1 MKIAVEFP
9 SVIYREG
16 PEAVGRLARAVDE
29 IGFDQLDIFDHVV
42 MGHDMEGREKNRYP
56 AKMPI
61 LEAFTTL
68 GYLAG
73 CTSSI
78 GLGTEVL
85 VLPQRDP
92 VLAAKQAATLDTL
105 SGGRL
110 RLGLGVGWQ
119 ESEYEALGQDFTN
132 RGRRMDEAIEV
143 LRACWSEDPVS
154 FNGAFYRLE
163 SMAME
168 PKPPR
173 GADLPIWIGGHSQAA
188 LRRAGRFGDGWMG
201 VASSELFE
209 TGDQAIAA
217 IRRYAEEAGRDPAAL
232 EFQAQVSPPPRP
244 GNESDRTFY
253 TDPGRV
259 AASAAKLLDLGFSGV
274 ALNLTGLFL
283 AGARTVG
290 AMIDGA
296 AALHEKLRAELG

>member
-1 MKIAVEFP
+1 MKLAVEFP
-9 SVIYREG
+9 SVVYREG
-16 PEAVGRLARAVDE
+16 PKAVARLAGAMDE

-42 MGHDMEGREKNRYP
+42 MGHDTEGREKNRYP

-61 LEAFTTL
+61 MEAFATL
-68 GYLAG
+68 GYVAA
-73 CTSSI
+73 CTSRI

-92 VLAAKQAATLDTL
+92 VLTAKQASTLDTL

-119 ESEYEALGQDFTN
+119 ESEYEAMGQDFRN
-132 RGRRMDEAIEV
+132 RGRRMDEAIAV
-143 LRACWSEDPVS
+143 LRACWGQDPID
-154 FNGAFYRLE
+154 FEGEFYRVE
-163 SMAME
+163 AMAME

-173 GADLPIWIGGHSQAA
+173 GADLPIWIGGHSEAA
-188 LRRAGRFGDGWMG
+188 FRRAGRYGDGWMG
-201 VASSELFE
+201 VASEELFE
-209 TGDQAIAA
+209 NGDQAIAS
-217 IRRYAEEAGRDPAAL
+217 IRGYADRAGRDPEAL

-253 TDPGRV
+253 TEPDRV
-259 AASAAKLLDLGFSGV
+259 AEAAAKLGELGFGSV

-283 AGARTVG
+283 AGARSVD

-296 AALHEKLRAELG
+296 GALHDRLRAELG

>member
-1 MKIAVEFP
+1 MKLALEFP
-9 SVIYREG
+9 SVIHREG
-16 PEAVGRLARAVDE
+16 PHEIARLAGAMDE

-42 MGHDMEGREKNRYP
+42 MGHDIDGREKNRYP
-56 AKMPI
+56 ARMPI

-68 GYLAG
+68 SYLAA
-73 CTSSI
+73 CTSRI

-92 VLAAKQAATLDTL
+92 VLTAKQAATLDTL

-119 ESEYEALGQDFTN
+119 ESEYEAMGQDFRN
-132 RGRRMDEAIEV
+132 RGRRMDEAIRV
-143 LRACWSEDPVS
+143 LRSCWSQDPID
-154 FNGAFYRLE
+154 FHGEFYRLDA
-163 SMAME
+163 MAME

-173 GADLPIWIGGHSQAA
+173 GGALPIWIGGHSEAA

-201 VASSELFE
+201 VASQDLFE
-209 TGDQAIAA
+209 NGGKAIAA
-217 IRRYAEEAGRDPAAL
+217 VRRYAEEAGRDPAAL

-244 GNESDRTFY
+244 GNDSDRTFY
-253 TDPGRV
+253 TEPERV
-259 AASAAKLLDLGFSGV
+259 AAAAAKLVGMGFDGV

-283 AGARTVG
+283 AGARTVD
-290 AMIDGA
+290 AMIDAA
-296 AALHEKLRAELG
+296 AALHGRLRAELG

>member
-1 MKIAVEFP
+1 MKLALEFP
-9 SVIYREG
+9 SVVYREG
-16 PEAVGRLARAVDE
+16 PEAIARLAGAMDE

-42 MGHDMEGREKNRYP
+42 MGHDTEGREKNRYP

-61 LEAFTTL
+61 MEAFATL
-68 GYLAG
+68 GYVAA
-73 CTSSI
+73 CTSRI

-92 VLAAKQAATLDTL
+92 VLTAKQAATLDTL

-119 ESEYEALGQDFTN
+119 ESEYEALGHDFRN

-143 LRACWSEDPVS
+143 LRACWSQDPID
-154 FNGAFYRLE
+154 FEGEFYRLE
-163 SMAME
+163 AMAME

-173 GADLPIWIGGHSQAA
+173 GGALPIWIGGHSEAA
-188 LRRAGRFGDGWMG
+188 LRRAGRLGEGWMG
-201 VASSELFE
+201 VASPELFE
-209 TGDQAIAA
+209 DGAQAIAA
-217 IRRYAEEAGRDPAAL
+217 VRTYAEEAGRDPASL

-253 TDPGRV
+253 TEPDRV
-259 AASAAKLLDLGFSGV
+259 AAAAAKLGEMGFDGV

-283 AGARTVG
+283 AGARTVE

>member
-1 MKIAVEFP
+1 MKLALEFP
-9 SVIYREG
+9 SVVYREG
-16 PEAVGRLARAVDE
+16 PEAIARLAGAMDE

-42 MGHDMEGREKNRYP
+42 MGHDTEGRERNRYP

-61 LEAFTTL
+61 MEAFATL
-68 GYLAG
+68 GYMAA
-73 CTSSI
+73 CTSRI

-119 ESEYEALGQDFTN
+119 ESEYEALGHDFRN
-132 RGRRMDEAIEV
+132 RGRRMDERSTCSAPAGARTRSTSRASSTGSKRWRWNPNRRVAERCRSGSAAIARPPFAGPDGSAKAGWESPRRSS
-143 LRACWSEDPVS
+143 LRTA
-154 FNGAFYRLE
+154 
-163 SMAME
+163 
-168 PKPPR
+168 PKPSRRSAGTPR
-173 GADLPIWIGGHSQAA
+173 KP
-188 LRRAGRFGDGWMG
+188 
-201 VASSELFE
+201 
-209 TGDQAIAA
+209 AA
-217 IRRYAEEAGRDPAAL
+217 IRRRSSSRRRCRRRRARQRERPDLLHGARPCRRGRRKAG
-232 EFQAQVSPPPRP
+232 EM
-244 GNESDRTFY
+244 
-253 TDPGRV
+253 
-259 AASAAKLLDLGFSGV
+259 GFDGV

-283 AGARTVG
+283 AGARTVE